1 MMLSTMLLVK
11 VSSWSYLRGTT
22 EAMHVKSLQPQQR
35 QPSQLGQQQARMKG
49 HLSVTM
55 DRVWMFMRHRERY
68 HVSTTPFEDGERPR
82 TWSGTSMSSP
92 HVAGI
97 AAVLRADS
105 VQDLSPV
112 QVKDKIYRNAKFLSE
127 HPRRGQVL
135 LANLVAG
142 GCNAGVTP
150 PTDPSNPPSCSDII
164 NGGQCK
170 GTEGCLWKKG
180 TCVGM

>member
-1 MMLSTMLLVK
+1 MVAAAGNDGRDACRTSPTSAEAAITVGSTT
-11 VSSWSYLRGTT
+11 SS
-22 EAMHVKSLQPQQR
+22 
-35 QPSQLGQQQARMKG
+35 
-49 HLSVTM
+49 
-55 DRVWMFMRHRERY
+55 DERSSFSNY
-68 HVSTTPFEDGERPR
+68 GSCVDVYAPGSGITSTTPFEDGERPR

-150 PTDPSNPPSCSDII
+150 PTGPSNPPPCSDII